1 MRTRTKLGLLACLL
15 VIALAFAPSAETVF
29 PQSAEARIYGRVI
42 DAAEGKPIEG
52 ATVLVWDLSDPS
64 ANPRTGS
71 GVYKTDGEGFYSA
84 THPYVR
90 MGHYYRIYAF
100 RGDPP
105 TGPFDY
111 MPSQPVTFKFEGED
125 VNVSFRLVKAASL
138 WLEGDIMYVEAASTP
153 YRTSVT
159 VVDPYTGKPPEKYN
173 ASYVSTYWAS
183 TDAWFLG
190 LADRLV
196 LIPADTKVF
205 LRADSRFQIGG
216 YLRSLSFSIDNH
228 TEGFTL
234 PVGSAK
240 NVSIWEYPLRR
251 SLEMV
256 REVHLN
262 TLQDVEKSSRS
273 GFIVFEEKSRLDFA
287 SKKILES
294 QELIQSDPKKSWFAM
309 REAYME
315 ALAVE
320 NTLGFMKLAAATEA
334 VRLPVFLS
342 VLAVALGFFSFED
355 TRRKLVS
362 SIIFYA
368 LLNVA
373 TFVVYPGVGTFT
385 TDDIKNFVLSAAASL
400 TATLVVVFIVPR
412 IWREPEVEGEVSVRS
427 AMTMIFSMSKRE
439 IRRRKNR
446 SVFTLISLCIMVMTF
461 TALTSFGTVYGL
473 KHESRQTT
481 VQSSGFLLRRGNEST
496 AFVPIPTS
504 DIPLLEE
511 MTELAYISPKVES
524 LGDTQALGEL
534 LSTSSGSS
542 FKFYG
547 ALGVDFV
554 NEKRYVDLSGAI
566 SGNLPTAG
574 SSEELVIS
582 STMARS
588 LGLKVGDLVKVYV
601 RGIGEPLQTAKVVGI
616 FDEVALGSLNDLEG
630 RPLLPL
636 RLIGGEGGL
645 YRAPCNASD
654 VFIMDWR
661 GLLDLQLKAE
671 SLQPQGTPQ
680 LAAIS
685 RVAFVPRE
693 GSDLGYLIR
702 RLTFIF
708 GYVVDVVKPP
718 QVETYYL
725 GYFYEAKGAIEI
737 IVPIAMVVLNVG
749 AIMLNAVYERH
760 NEMKTLTL
768 LGLNPVH
775 IGSIFVAEAVV
786 VGLIGG
792 GLGYVFGLGFQRLI
806 VLFGQDLMVRSK
818 IEWWWS
824 FIGLA
829 LSIAVSVL
837 SSSRA
842 AAIAVRT
849 YTPSMVKRV
858 KVAQE
863 EKEKRKEEMFKVF
876 QAREVSMPVRLHPVE
891 VDFFTSYIISRLSE
905 MRSGLV
911 ERVEDLEEMAPEQ
924 LKGGGTQKGVAFK
937 YLNVSRGRALGT
949 NNKILCI
956 QDPGKDY
963 FRVSLLYEPTMP
975 GVPESLVD
983 RTVEIVKDICY
994 SWVKEKD
1001 KIVVGFR

>member
-1 MRTRTKLGLLACLL
+1 MRVRKGLGLFACLL
-15 VIALAFAPSAETVF
+15 FAFFTLAPLVEQVF
-29 PQSAEARIYGRVI
+29 SQTGEANIYGRVI
-42 DAAEGKPIEG
+42 DAIDGKPISS

-71 GVYKTDGEGFYSA
+71 GVYKTDEDGFYLAS
-84 THPYVR
+84 HPYVR

-125 VNVSFRLVKAASL
+125 KNVSFRLVKAASL

-153 YRTSVT
+153 YRTSIT
-159 VVDPYTGKPPEKYN
+159 VVDPYEGKPPVLYN

-183 TDAWFLG
+183 TDSWFLG

-196 LIPADTKVF
+196 LIPANTKVF
-205 LRADSRFQIGG
+205 LRADSRFQIGS

-228 TEGFTL
+228 TEGFML
-234 PVGSAK
+234 PPGSMQ

-251 SLEMV
+251 SIDIV
-256 REVHLN
+256 RETYFN
-262 TLQDVEKSSRS
+262 TLQSVEKSSRS
-273 GFIVFEEKSRLDFA
+273 GFIVFEEKSRMDFA
-287 SKKILES
+287 SRKILES
-294 QELIQSDPKKSWFAM
+294 QELIFSDPKKSWFAM

-334 VRLPVFLS
+334 VRLPIFIS
-342 VLAVALGFFSFED
+342 VLAVTLGFFSFED
-355 TRRKLVS
+355 IRRKLLS
-362 SIIFYA
+362 SIFFYA
-368 LLNVA
+368 LFIA
-373 TFVVYPGVGTFT
+373 TTFFVYPGTATFT
-385 TDDIKNFVLSAAASL
+385 MDDIKNFVLSAIGSFAL
-400 TATLVVVFIVPR
+400 TSIIVFILPR
-412 IWREPEVEGEVSVRS
+412 IWKEPEVEGEVSLRS

-473 KHESRQTT
+473 KHESRQTA
-481 VQSSGFLLRRGNEST
+481 SSNSGFLLRRGNESL
-496 AFVPIPTS
+496 AFIPIPTS

-511 MTELAYISPKVES
+511 MVELTYISPKVES

-534 LSTSSGSS
+534 LSASSGSS
-542 FKFYG
+542 FKFHG
-547 ALGVDFV
+547 ALGIDV
-554 NEKRYVDLSGAI
+554 NNEHRYVDLANSI
-566 SGNLPTAG
+566 NGNLPTAG

-582 STMARS
+582 STMARY
-588 LGLKVGDLVKVYV
+588 LNLKIGDMVKIYI
-601 RGIGEPLQTAKVVGI
+601 RGIGEPLQTARVVGV
-616 FDEVALGSLNDLEG
+616 FDDTILGSLKDLDG
-630 RPLLPL
+630 RPLLPS
-636 RLIGGEGGL
+636 RLIEGEEGL
-645 YRAPCNASD
+645 SRATCNASD
-654 VFIMDWR
+654 VFMMDWR

-671 SLQPQGTPQ
+671 SLQPRGTPQ

-685 RVAFVPRE
+685 RVAFTPQA
-693 GSDLGYLIR
+693 GADLGALIR

-708 GYVVDVVKPP
+708 GYVVDVVKPS

-725 GYFYEAKGAIEI
+725 GYFYEAKGAVEI
-737 IVPIAMVVLNVG
+737 IIPIAMVVLNVG

-775 IGSIFVAEAVV
+775 IGSIFVAEAIV

-792 GLGYVFGLGFQRLI
+792 GLGYVVGLGFQRLI

-876 QAREVSMPVRLHPVE
+876 QAREVSLPVRLHPVE
-891 VDFFTSYIISRLSE
+891 VDFFTSYVISRLSE
-905 MRSGLV
+905 MKSGIV
-911 ERVEDLEEMAPEQ
+911 EKVEDLEEMMPEK
-924 LKGGGTQKGVAFK
+924 LKEGGTQKGVSFK
-937 YLNVSRGRALGT
+937 YLSISRGKPMGT
-949 NNKILCI
+949 SNKILCI
-956 QDPGKDY
+956 QDFGKDY

-975 GVPESLVD
+975 GVPESLVE
-983 RTVEIVKDICY
+983 RTIEIVKDVCY